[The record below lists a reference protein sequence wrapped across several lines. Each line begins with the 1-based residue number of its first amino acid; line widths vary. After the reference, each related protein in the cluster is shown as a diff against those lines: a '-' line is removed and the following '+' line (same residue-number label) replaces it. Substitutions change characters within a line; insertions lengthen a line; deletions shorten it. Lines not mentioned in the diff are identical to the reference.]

1 MRRLFIM
8 VLLVALAATV
18 TYPQKKIRIRPAEKY
33 SAKKKQDGVTL
44 AVQPYHTV
52 RETRRAFGTEMISTY
67 GVLPILVVL
76 HNSSSHILN
85 LNTMKTRLITSDR
98 EGLEP
103 LTEKEL
109 MQIKPIHTPKKQT
122 PGKAQMHRSGGNN
135 PPIKQTASSVI
146 GDRIFTAVIA
156 PPKSTVS
163 GFFFYKIGYELNSLT
178 RGTVYISEI
187 RNLTT
192 GKRLAS
198 FEIELKK

>member
-44 AVQPYHTV
+44 AVKPYHTV

-109 MQIKPIHTPKKQT
+109 EINFEKEQK
-122 PGKAQMHRSGGNN
+122 
-135 PPIKQTASSVI
+135 
-146 GDRIFTAVIA
+146 GDVKYTNCLLYTSPSPRD
-156 PPKSTVS
+156 
-163 GFFFYKIGYELNSLT
+163 
-178 RGTVYISEI
+178 RG
-187 RNLTT
+187 
-192 GKRLAS
+192 
-198 FEIELKK
+198 